1 VYQFGE
7 EGYIKHEV
15 VWGLFVFGQ
24 EYAGGFLRII
34 PKTENIKGI
43 INTARGAYETVFFE
57 VDE

>member
-1 VYQFGE
+1 MNRYTR
-7 EGYIKHEV
+7 GYIKHEV